1 MGRAM
6 GVDAGTRRVGIALS
20 DELRIT
26 ASPLTTL
33 QRKDDRSTARAI
45 RDLAVKHE
53 VDRIVVGHPVGL
65 DGREQESSREA
76 AALAVAIRDA
86 AQIEVVSWDER
97 LTTAQAERALIEGG
111 VRRERRREIID
122 QVAAALMLQS
132 YLDAAPPESGSGGP
146 ASSGGDA

>member
-1 MGRAM
+1 M

-45 RDLAVKHE
+45 RDLATRHE
-53 VDRIVVGHPVGL
+53 VDRIVVGHPLGL
-65 DGREQESSREA
+65 DGREQESSRDAEALATAIREA
-76 AALAVAIRDA
+76 AQV
-86 AQIEVVSWDER
+86 EVVSWDER

-132 YLDAAPPESGSGGP
+132 YLDAAPRSGSPEGREGTGGE
-146 ASSGGDA
+146 A